1 MLLASRP
8 PRVFLSETRLD
19 SSNFSFQ
26 SNLSVSARRSPE
38 IVTNLEAARY
48 ERRNEIVSPLL
59 LILRILRIKKF
70 YSLFN
75 FVPFIFH
82 GIKKRFIFVRAE
94 SSIFLFL
101 LFSFYVS

>member
-1 MLLASRP
+1 M
-8 PRVFLSETRLD
+8 
-19 SSNFSFQ
+19 
-26 SNLSVSARRSPE
+26 
-38 IVTNLEAARY
+38 TNLEAARY

-59 LILRILRIKKF
+59 LILRIVRIKKF

-75 FVPFIFH
+75 FVSFIFH
-82 GIKKRFIFVRAE
+82 GIKKRFIFVRVE